1 MGDEYKLSFEVDAR
15 DAVERLLETLP
26 SFDRKYEIRGRT
38 VFEFRTKSSAGE
50 MPSATAE
57 IEDDGIYFCDYGTGA
72 EILEEL
78 EQIVSVQFREVT
90 KLDLSD

>member
-1 MGDEYKLSFEVDAR
+1 MGDEYRLNFRLDSKEGVA
-15 DAVERLLETLP
+15 RLLETLA
-26 SFDRKYEIRGRT
+26 SFHRKYELHGRT
-38 VFEFRTKSSAGE
+38 VFEFRTESSAGE